1 MNTIYKNV
9 LLIACGLVSLF
20 TFSCKEQEIP
30 FYDKQYDAVRF
41 PQRGEDNTEPIGY
54 DKDNKVFVATH
65 TFIKVSDDAVFD
77 YKLPVELIG
86 LVAEQDRKIAVSIDK
101 ARTLAP
107 DDSYEI
113 GEAFIPKG
121 EREGHIML
129 KLKNS
134 AALQTKVNTLVLKLE
149 ASSDLAQGPE
159 DLIYAVISWSQM
171 IPVPVHPDHI
181 KTYNTLI
188 KGESSSSSTSL
199 DYFSPRAL
207 RLIVEVLGW
216 DDWDDHK
223 VHGMTDVN
231 GVRYFKYK
239 YLPRP
244 DVISKGQKYKA
255 YAQKLQK
262 YLDDYNAQHP
272 GEPILHDAG
281 KLKGKP
287 IEIRL

>member
-1 MNTIYKNV
+1 MNTLYKNV
-9 LLIACGLVSLF
+9 LLIACGVLTLLSS
-20 TFSCKEQEIP
+20 SCKEQEIP

-41 PQRGEDNTEPIGY
+41 PQRGEDNEEPIGY
-54 DKDNKVFVATH
+54 DEENKIFVATH
-65 TFIKVSDDAVFD
+65 TFIKVSDDAVYD

-86 LVAEQDRKIAVSIDK
+86 LVSDQNRKVAVSVDK
-101 ARTLAP
+101 SKTTAP
-107 DDSYEI
+107 EGSYEI
-113 GEAFIPKG
+113 GEAIIPKG

-134 AALQTKVNTLVLKLE
+134 VALQSTVNSLVLKLG

-159 DLIYAVISWSQM
+159 DLIYALVSWSQM
-171 IPVPVHPDHI
+171 IPVPVHEDHI

-188 KGESSSSSTSL
+188 KGESSSSSASL

-207 RLIVEVLGW
+207 RLIVEVLAW

-223 VHGMTDVN
+223 VHGMVN
-231 GVRYFKYK
+231 FNGARYFKYK
-239 YLPRP
+239 YLPRT
-244 DVISKGQKYKA
+244 DVISKGKKYKA

-262 YLDDYNAQHP
+262 YLDDYNAKHP
-272 GEPILHDAG
+272 GKPLLHDAG
-281 KLKGKP
+281 KLKGQP